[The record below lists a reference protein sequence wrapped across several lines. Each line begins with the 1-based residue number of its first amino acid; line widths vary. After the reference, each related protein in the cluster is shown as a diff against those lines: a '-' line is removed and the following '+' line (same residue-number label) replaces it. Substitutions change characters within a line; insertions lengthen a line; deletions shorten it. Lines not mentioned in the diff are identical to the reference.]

1 TNHPRT
7 TQATNARFRHSHN
20 TRTRDD
26 QSSIGL
32 YMAHGQES
40 STQAAAGG
48 AAPLCAN
55 GCGFYGSEAAKGMC
69 SKCYRDHLKAGD
81 VAAPAVEGKLTFD
94 DLILAFKKSMSL
106 QDSTAAPAAEAAAKK
121 SAPTR
126 CMACKKKV
134 GLLGFACRCGG
145 TFCSLHR
152 YVDGHACGFDY
163 KKVGRE
169 LIAQQNPLV
178 VPSKLR
184 NKI

>member
-1 TNHPRT
+1 
-7 TQATNARFRHSHN
+7 
-20 TRTRDD
+20 
-26 QSSIGL
+26 
-32 YMAHGQES
+32 MAHGQES
-40 STQAAAGG
+40 STEAAAGG

-55 GCGFYGSEAAKGMC
+55 GCGFYGSAATKGMC
-69 SKCYRDHLKAGD
+69 SKCYRDHLKATGA
-81 VAAPAVEGKLTFD
+81 AAPAVEGKINAD
-94 DLILAFKKSMSL
+94 DLVLAFKTSVSL
-106 QDSTAAPAAEAAAKK
+106 QDSTAAAATVAAPSAEAPAKK
-121 SAPTR
+121 AAPTR

-169 LIAQQNPLV
+169 QIAQQNPLV
-178 VPSKLR
+178 APSKLH

>member
-1 TNHPRT
+1 
-7 TQATNARFRHSHN
+7 
-20 TRTRDD
+20 
-26 QSSIGL
+26 
-32 YMAHGQES
+32 MAHGQES
-40 STQAAAGG
+40 STEAAAGG
-48 AAPLCAN
+48 VAPLCAN
-55 GCGFYGSEAAKGMC
+55 GCGFYGSEATKGMC

-81 VAAPAVEGKLTFD
+81 VAAPAVEGKINAD
-94 DLILAFKKSMSL
+94 DLIPAFKTSVSL
-106 QDSTAAPAAEAAAKK
+106 QDSAATAAADPAPAADAQPKK
-121 SAPTR
+121 AAPTR

-169 LIAQQNPLV
+169 QIAQQNPLV
-178 VPSKLR
+178 APSKLH

>member
-1 TNHPRT
+1 
-7 TQATNARFRHSHN
+7 
-20 TRTRDD
+20 
-26 QSSIGL
+26 
-32 YMAHGQES
+32 MAHGQEP

-55 GCGFYGSEAAKGMC
+55 GCGFYGSEASKNMC

-81 VAAPAVEGKLTFD
+81 VAAPAAVEGKLTFD
-94 DLILAFKKSMSL
+94 DLILAFKKSVSL
-106 QDSTAAPAAEAAAKK
+106 QDSTEGPGAEAAAKK

-152 YVDGHACGFDY
+152 YVDGHACSFDY

-169 LIAQQNPLV
+169 QIAQQNPLV
-178 VPSKLR
+178 APSKLR

>member
-1 TNHPRT
+1 
-7 TQATNARFRHSHN
+7 
-20 TRTRDD
+20 
-26 QSSIGL
+26 
-32 YMAHGQES
+32 MAHGQES
-40 STQAAAGG
+40 STEAAAGG
-48 AAPLCAN
+48 GSPLCAN
-55 GCGFYGSEAAKGMC
+55 GCGFYGSAATKSMC

-94 DLILAFKKSMSL
+94 DLILAFKKSVNL

-121 SAPTR
+121 SVPNR

-152 YVDGHACGFDY
+152 YVDGHACSFDY

-169 LIAQQNPLV
+169 QIAQQNPLV
-178 VPSKLR
+178 APSKLH
-184 NKI
+184 NKF

>member
-26 QSSIGL
+26 RSSIGL

-40 STQAAAGG
+40 STEAAAGG
-48 AAPLCAN
+48 GAPLCTN
-55 GCGFYGSEAAKGMC
+55 GCGFYGSEASKNMC

-134 GLLGFACRCGG
+134 GLLGFACRCGY
-145 TFCSLHR
+145 LLLAAPLR
-152 YVDGHACGFDY
+152 
-163 KKVGRE
+163 GRARVWLRLQE
-169 LIAQQNPLV
+169 GRTGADRAAE
-178 VPSKLR
+178 PSR
-184 NKI
+184 RAVQAP